1 MREFIASIELEFR
14 RYKEL
19 GDGAFPQLSEAE
31 LVQPGPNGGNSV
43 AVLVWHLAGNFASRF
58 TDFLT
63 TDGEKPWRHRD
74 EEFDDRAVTRAELVA
89 KWNDGWAI
97 LNEAL
102 AGLSD
107 TNLNDTVLV
116 RGVEFKVHEALHRSL
131 AHASYH
137 VGQIVFLAKSF
148 RGDAWNT
155 LSIARGASQAY
166 NANPTRE
173 RPTAT

>member
-14 RYKEL
+14 RYKDL
-19 GDGAFPQLSEAE
+19 GDGAFLQLSEAE
-31 LVQPGPNGGNSV
+31 LVQPGANGGNSV

-74 EEFDDRAVTRAELVA
+74 EEFDDRAVTREELVA
-89 KWNDGWAI
+89 KWNGGWAVV
-97 LNEAL
+97 NGAL

-166 NANPTRE
+166 NANPIRE
-173 RPTAT
+173 RPPVT